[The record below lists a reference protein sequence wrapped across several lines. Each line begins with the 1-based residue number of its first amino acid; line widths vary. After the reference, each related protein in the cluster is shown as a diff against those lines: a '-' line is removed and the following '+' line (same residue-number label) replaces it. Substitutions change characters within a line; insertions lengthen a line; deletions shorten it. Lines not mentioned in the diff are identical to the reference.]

1 MENEK
6 WFGIPREEIDWFP
19 KIDEEKCINCM
30 ACFEKCSHGVY
41 SKENEKPKVVNPKN
55 CVVGCTGCDEICPQ
69 KAISHPSKEY
79 LEELVKRD
87 DFKRGCNCGGDC

>member
-1 MENEK
+1 MKNNK

-19 KIDEEKCINCM
+19 TIDSKKCDGCLKCVEKCAN
-30 ACFEKCSHGVY
+30 GVLV
-41 SKENEKPKVVNPKN
+41 KESGKPKVANEKN

-69 KAISHPSKEY
+69 KAISHPPKEY

-87 DFKRGCNCGGDC
+87 DFKMGCNCGGNC